1 MIWRKIGGNWQI
13 LFPPALASTSVGDD
27 SSAGF
32 CVCLLMCGCC
42 DGVPPAHGSGFC
54 VVVPVGYTLFAK
66 IIRGN
71 ISHK

>member
-32 CVCLLMCGCC
+32 GI
-42 DGVPPAHGSGFC
+42 
-54 VVVPVGYTLFAK
+54 VVPVGYTLFAK

-71 ISHK
+71 CRISSNPTDGQRQSPPP